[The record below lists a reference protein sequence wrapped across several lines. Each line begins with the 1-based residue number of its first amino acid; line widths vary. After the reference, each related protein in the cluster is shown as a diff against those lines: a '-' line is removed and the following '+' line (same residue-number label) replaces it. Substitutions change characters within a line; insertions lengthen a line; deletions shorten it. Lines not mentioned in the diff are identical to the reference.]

1 MTQESYQEQM
11 SYWLNL
17 WKKGEAILWSLVSLC
32 EECIAK
38 TGQASFFS
46 NAPVEVQ
53 EGILEDIQQ
62 FRKHG
67 SWVFFVARTDF
78 YVDKSKE
85 MEKIIEVLEAGNLI
99 EKEVI
104 HPVPFPNG
112 IEGITYIHGGELLQD
127 ILGYS
132 PNLSDSSFTEFSI
145 KQYNPHIGKY
155 FAEFS
160 ILLEH
165 FVRDYLDE
173 EKFNR
178 KVVAQWSASFIL
190 KNANLQIK
198 ELQKTSPPAM
208 SVSKKRVGLREYF
221 EVQLNDFF
229 GQSAIFRCT
238 EIQLV
243 KLEHLEISDKN
254 CSSE

>member
-11 SYWLNL
+11 SYWLDL
-17 WKKGEAILWSLVSLC
+17 WKKGEAILFNLVSLC

-53 EGILEDIQQ
+53 QGILEDIQD

-67 SWVFFVARTDF
+67 SRVVFVMGTNF
-78 YVDKSKE
+78 YTDKSKE
-85 MEKIIEVLEAGNLI
+85 IEKVIEVLVNGNLI
-99 EKEVI
+99 EKEVTLPI
-104 HPVPFPNG
+104 PLQDG
-112 IEGITYIHGGELLQD
+112 IEGVRYVHGGELLQD
-127 ILGYS
+127 ILDYS
-132 PNLSDSSFTEFSI
+132 PNLYDCSFTEFSI
-145 KQYNPHIGKY
+145 KQYNPQIGKY

-165 FVRDYLDE
+165 FVRDYLDD

-190 KNANLQIK
+190 KNANLQIT
-198 ELQKTSPPAM
+198 ELKKTSRSAM
-208 SVSKKRVGLREYF
+208 SVSKKRVGLRDYF

-229 GQSAIFRCT
+229 GHSAIFLCS

-243 KLEHLEISDKN
+243 KLERLEISN
-254 CSSE
+254 EEIPSE